1 MRMSQYFLP
10 TMKENPAEAQIVS
23 HRLMLRAGL
32 VRQTSAGI
40 YAWLP
45 LGFRVL
51 KNIERIVREE
61 QDRSGAQEV
70 LMPTIQSADLW
81 RESGRYDA
89 YGPEMLRIKDRHDRE
104 MLFGPT
110 NEEVITVLFR
120 DGVKSYRDLP
130 RNLYHIQ
137 WKFRDEVRP
146 RFGVMR
152 GREFLMKDNY
162 SFDIDKKGAIHSYNK
177 MFVTYLRTFA
187 RMGLKAIP
195 MRAETG
201 PIGGDLSHEFIVL
214 ADTGESAV
222 FCHKGLVDKDILS
235 RKIDYDS
242 DLQPIVNEWTS
253 LYAATDDM
261 HDKAAFEKIPEGERL
276 SARGIE
282 VGHIFYFGTKYS
294 APMKAV
300 VAGPGG
306 EQITVEMGSYGIGV
320 SRLVGG
326 IIEASH
332 DEAGIVW
339 PESVAPFKVAI
350 VNLKPDD
357 GAVSG
362 ACQKL
367 YDGLAAKGI
376 EVLHDDRD
384 LRPGAQVRRHG
395 PDRPALAGDRRAQG
409 RVGRQGRGQGPQ
421 DRQARGSA
429 VRPGRP
435 ALRLRPMA
443 FAAVERL
450 IAFRYLRARREEGF
464 ISVIAAFSLIGIT
477 LGRRHAD
484 RRHVGHERLSLRD
497 AAPDVEH
504 QRPARRAGQPRRPR
518 RHARAAGR
526 HEEGARRAERH
537 ADGRGPGHGRG
548 RRQGEGRGA
557 ARRAARRL
565 QGAHAALGR
574 DRRARRAARPL
585 SQPVPRPRTT
595 SRSTGDR

>member
-10 TMKENPAEAQIVS
+10 TLKETPSEAQIVS

-32 VRQTSAGI
+32 IRQTSAGI

-45 LGFRVL
+45 LGLRVL
-51 KNIERIVREE
+51 RNIERIVREE
-61 QDRSGAQEV
+61 QDGTGAQEV

-110 NEEVITVLFR
+110 NEEMITVLFR

-130 RNLYHIQ
+130 KNLYHIQ

-162 SFDIDKKGAIHSYNK
+162 SFDADKAGAIRSYNK
-177 MFVTYLRTFA
+177 MFVAYLRTFA

-195 MRAETG
+195 MRADTG

-214 ADTGESAV
+214 AETGESEV
-222 FCHKGLVDKDILS
+222 FCHKGLVDKDILGRS
-235 RKIDYDS
+235 IDYS
-242 DLQPIVNEWTS
+242 TDLQPIVQEWTS
-253 LYAATDDM
+253 LYAATDEM
-261 HDKAAFEKIPEGERL
+261 HDKAAFEAIPEGERL

-282 VGHIFYFGTKYS
+282 VGHIFYFGTRYS
-294 APMKAV
+294 KPMKAI

-306 EQITVEMGSYGIGV
+306 DEITVEMGSYGIGV

-332 DEAGIVW
+332 DAAGIVW

-357 GAVSG
+357 GAVAG
-362 ACQKL
+362 ACAKL
-367 YDGLAAKGI
+367 YGELTAKGI

-384 LRPGAQVRRHG
+384 IRPGG
-395 PDRPALAGDRRAQG
+395 K
-409 RVGRQGRGQGPQ
+409 
-421 DRQARGSA
+421 
-429 VRPGRP
+429 
-435 ALRLRPMA
+435 
-443 FAAVERL
+443 FADMD
-450 IAFRYLRARREEGF
+450 
-464 ISVIAAFSLIGIT
+464 LIGIPWQVI
-477 LGRRHAD
+477 
-484 RRHVGHERLSLRD
+484 VG
-497 AAPDVEH
+497 PKGV
-504 QRPARRAGQPRRPR
+504 
-518 RHARAAGR
+518 AAGKLEVKSR
-526 HEEGARRAERH
+526 KTGAREELLAE
-537 ADGRGPGHGRG
+537 
-548 RRQGEGRGA
+548 EVV
-557 ARRAARRL
+557 ARF
-565 QGAHAALGR
+565 
-574 DRRARRAARPL
+574 
-585 SQPVPRPRTT
+585 S
-595 SRSTGDR
+595 